1 MNVLLVDDEI
11 IMLEELTTCIDWKNL
26 GFSQVSVARS
36 GKQAL
41 EIVQSQSIDL
51 ILCDIEMPQ
60 INGIELLSQI
70 HQINPRIYCIIITC
84 YPSFEYAQ
92 KALRIGCLDYLL
104 KPIDS
109 SILESSVQ
117 HVIKKIK
124 TGNDKTNF
132 LWKNLVDDAFRNVK
146 STIPVAQKYGIDVSD
161 PNQFIPVIILKP
173 EYKTE
178 YEPKSVYNAFNKTN
192 IENALQTIGE
202 IHYLRLPS
210 STPGICIV
218 SANCSSVSENEGLN
232 QSTLEEEIK
241 FLIGLPSNLD
251 MLQASII
258 QLLELNKYYLFEP
271 GYNYLDTIL
280 RAESNHFKVLKLNF
294 NSIPATN
301 DISLKSAYHYA
312 KDVLSQPHELLQR
325 ENLISFRQMFEQSAI
340 KNAIMFEYN
349 ESHFL
354 EEEHFQRFRDISLF
368 STKNYLQYLE
378 SITEYLTKCRDARRS
393 KYILVQRCTEY
404 IDKHLQEDITRN
416 SIARMAY
423 LNVDYL
429 DRCFRKEIGVTIS
442 QYILNSRMELA
453 CKLLMDCSM
462 SIQTIS
468 TYVGYDS
475 LSNFSLAFKRY
486 TSVTPSQFRKDQ
498 INNDY

>member
-1 MNVLLVDDEI
+1 
-11 IMLEELTTCIDWKNL
+11 
-26 GFSQVSVARS
+26 
-36 GKQAL
+36 
-41 EIVQSQSIDL
+41 
-51 ILCDIEMPQ
+51 
-60 INGIELLSQI
+60 
-70 HQINPRIYCIIITC
+70 
-84 YPSFEYAQ
+84 
-92 KALRIGCLDYLL
+92 
-104 KPIDS
+104 
-109 SILESSVQ
+109 
-117 HVIKKIK
+117 
-124 TGNDKTNF
+124 
-132 LWKNLVDDAFRNVK
+132 
-146 STIPVAQKYGIDVSD
+146 
-161 PNQFIPVIILKP
+161 
-173 EYKTE
+173 
-178 YEPKSVYNAFNKTN
+178 
-192 IENALQTIGE
+192 
-202 IHYLRLPS
+202 
-210 STPGICIV
+210 
-218 SANCSSVSENEGLN
+218 
-232 QSTLEEEIK
+232 
-241 FLIGLPSNLD
+241 

-468 TYVGYDS
+468 TYVGYQKLENNKQKEEKNPWITPESWLTDTGVRFTVPFGG
-475 LSNFSLAFKRY
+475 FSLRSVMYDVGVPGYNGQRNSLHLFDVETVDESIIGDGIAFDKSDIARNLTLFLY
-486 TSVTPSQFRKDQ
+486 PDDSDEAGRLLRVYQQYFLVSSTAQLILKETRERGGSIEKLHEFVAVQ
-498 INNDY
+498 INDTHPTMISAPWDRRH